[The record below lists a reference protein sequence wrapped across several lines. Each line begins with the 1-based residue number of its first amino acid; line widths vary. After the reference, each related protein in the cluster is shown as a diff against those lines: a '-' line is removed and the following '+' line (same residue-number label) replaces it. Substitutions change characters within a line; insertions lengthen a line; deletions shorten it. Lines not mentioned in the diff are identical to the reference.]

1 MHIVTSYIYL
11 YDIFFLI
18 LIHTIFI
25 TIIKLN
31 FLTNKI
37 FICIRINISIMFTK
51 SLHNKIIH
59 QVGQRITQLFVE
71 QFNCG
76 TIDRKIYIFLI

>member
-1 MHIVTSYIYL
+1 
-11 YDIFFLI
+11 
-18 LIHTIFI
+18 
-25 TIIKLN
+25 
-31 FLTNKI
+31 
-37 FICIRINISIMFTK
+37 MFTK

-71 QFNCG
+71 QFNCD